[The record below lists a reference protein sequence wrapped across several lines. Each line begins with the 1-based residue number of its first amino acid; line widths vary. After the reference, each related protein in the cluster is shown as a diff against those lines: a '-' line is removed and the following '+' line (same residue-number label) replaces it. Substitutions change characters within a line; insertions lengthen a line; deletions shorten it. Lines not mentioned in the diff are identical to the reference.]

1 MICVSLAENNLTTC
15 LEVLDKVE
23 IAEIRIDLA
32 GWSHEEI
39 RKIFSLR
46 KKLIATC
53 RPGKYPPEETAARL
67 KTAISAGATFVDVE
81 YEAPAPYRDDLI
93 DYAHAHQCDVIIS
106 YHNFEQTPE
115 LEDLEK
121 IVENCYRFGADL
133 AKIATQVRVNRD
145 NSKILSLY
153 KAPGRLVAIGMGE
166 LGKISRIVA
175 PFLGAEFTYASLN
188 DVQATAPGQ
197 INYERLNRFILEIQE
212 I

>member
-32 GWSHEEI
+32 GWSDEEI

-53 RPGKYPPEETAARL
+53 RPGKYTPEETAARL
-67 KTAISAGATFVDVE
+67 KTAIAAGATFVDVE
-81 YEAPAPYRDDLI
+81 YEAPEAYREDLI
-93 DYAHAHQCDVIIS
+93 TFAHAHQCDVIIS
-106 YHNFEQTPE
+106 YHNYELTPE
-115 LEDLEK
+115 MEELEQ
-121 IVENCYRFGADL
+121 IMENCYRFGADL

-153 KAPGRLVAIGMGE
+153 KAPGRLVAIGMGD
-166 LGKISRIVA
+166 LGRISRIVA

-188 DVQATAPGQ
+188 DAQATAPGQ